1 MVLASMMMEVF
12 HPMELCPAKWNNGR
26 RRRTFVRAVAANVRA
41 LRMQA
46 GLTLAEL
53 AAAAGLGKSTL
64 AQLESGK
71 ANPSVETLWAIA
83 AALQVPFARIVEEAA
98 AVAAR
103 RARRATSPPMRS
115 DEAPG
120 WAGRLL
126 AASHRRGTFDLY
138 ALDLEA
144 GAVRHADAA
153 PRRRASSTSSSS
165 SGRLRVGPQ
174 DGPVEL
180 GAGDLVTFAAD
191 VPHVY
196 EALETA
202 HCVLLMAYP

>member
-1 MVLASMMMEVF
+1 M
-12 HPMELCPAKWNNGR
+12 
-26 RRRTFVRAVAANVRA
+26 
-41 LRMQA
+41 
-46 GLTLAEL
+46 TLADL

-83 AALQVPFARIVEEAA
+83 AALEVPFARIVEESRPSLR
-98 AVAAR
+98 VV
-103 RARRATSPPMRS
+103 RASDLPPMHS
-115 DEAPG
+115 AETPG

-126 AASHRRGTFDLY
+126 TASHGRGSYDLY

-144 GAVRHADAA
+144 GSVRHADPHHAGVVEHLVVVV
-153 PRRRASSTSSSS
+153 
-165 SGRLRVGPQ
+165 GRLRAGPQ
-174 DGPVEL
+174 TGPVLLE
-180 GAGDLVTFAAD
+180 AGDMVTFACD

-196 EALETA
+196 EALETT